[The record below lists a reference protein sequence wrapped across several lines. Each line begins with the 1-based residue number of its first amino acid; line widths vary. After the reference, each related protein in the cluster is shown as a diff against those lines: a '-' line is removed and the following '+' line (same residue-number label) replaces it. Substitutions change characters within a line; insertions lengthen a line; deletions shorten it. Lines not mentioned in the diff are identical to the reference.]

1 MATPKPRKTPA
12 PNQITEITEDIIDK
26 FARFIYAEDRDVF
39 QNVERLKRYLRLAE
53 KRFLASRNHAMSLF
67 GPCTQ
72 TMEGYCWLFKRYLD
86 VNSVILPHGF
96 EMIIIRGNAFAV
108 QTLENSEDIIT
119 RPDELFAMCICNWLL
134 REHSCIARVVLNVAT
149 VARFHA
155 PLFWRLL
162 SLNVLHLNNVE
173 LIGLPTDESHFRF
186 SRGFENATRLAEI
199 VLVHIRLS
207 DDQVSLLCEVL
218 TRNVALQK
226 LVLKYGHLSAVA
238 LELLG
243 GAISEHGRPTFFEL
257 REETP
262 SCELYADAVA
272 SLLDT
277 PVRRMCLDAPCN
289 WAELF
294 KRLRCNKLLSD
305 LEIIDCDSL
314 MHSSLHYL
322 ADSLLENSTLTRLKL
337 SIRFPELNPC
347 IKDHWC
353 QLTKSIGQNRNLKWL
368 SFASTEFCEEDSVMT
383 VSLAEAIAQNKS
395 LVDISVEDCDLSLA
409 SFYFLLDGLARND
422 SVKTLH
428 FGELRK
434 YEELNRSILDRV
446 VEMGLEERVDCLC
459 VMRSEWVLKWSQDEC
474 ERTPIR
480 RVRLLYTSALSESRI
495 LNILHRAQDKLTQ
508 LYVEGSG
515 DVQMSTTA
523 AIHLADLLANSHALE
538 HVTLLF
544 DADDTVAVK
553 ILIGLASSKTIY
565 SVVVGRRWK
574 LSREVMTAFQAT
586 FRRNSS
592 IAELTVWQDDRTG
605 YEELKRN
612 IIDGLIS
619 NTALQKVRLLYG
631 PEQKEARDPEMFAI
645 LQFNRGYALCV
656 AGLILG
662 GDWIVEGMVAFLRV
676 CFCDNFRAVMR
687 RATGFSDEEIDSKLV
702 EVSKRAERPML
713 IVAPPVPQ
721 IDMDAAKLAEKSA
734 AVRGISKD
742 FVERVKIFL
751 QARKPPPAE
760 SS

>member
-1 MATPKPRKTPA
+1 MG
-12 PNQITEITEDIIDK
+12 D
-26 FARFIYAEDRDVF
+26 
-39 QNVERLKRYLRLAE
+39 
-53 KRFLASRNHAMSLF
+53 
-67 GPCTQ
+67 
-72 TMEGYCWLFKRYLD
+72 YCWVFKLSAEL
-86 VNSVILPHGF
+86 NAVILPHGF
-96 EMIIIRGNAFAV
+96 EMIIIHDDAFAV

-162 SLNVLHLNNVE
+162 SLNVLHLSKVE

-186 SRGFENATRLAEI
+186 PRRFENADRLAEI

-207 DDQVSLLCEVL
+207 DDQVRLLCGVL
-218 TRNVALQK
+218 ARNVALHR
-226 LVLKYGHLSAVA
+226 LVLKYCHLSAVA

-243 GAISEHGRPTFFEL
+243 RTISEHRRPTSFEL
-257 REETP
+257 REKTP

-294 KRLRCNKLLSD
+294 KRLRCNTLLSD

-314 MHSSLHYL
+314 MHSSLLYL

-337 SIRFPELNPC
+337 SIRFPELNPLLE
-347 IKDHWC
+347 DYWYE
-353 QLTKSIGQNRNLKWL
+353 LTKSIGQNRNLKWL
-368 SFASTEFCEEDSVMT
+368 SFASTKFCEEDSVMT

-409 SFYFLLDGLARND
+409 SFYFLLDGLSRND

-446 VEMGLEERVDCLC
+446 VEMGLEERVDCLY

-480 RVRLLYTSALSESRI
+480 RVRLLYTSPLRESRI
-495 LNILHRAQDKLTQ
+495 FNILHRAQDKLTQ

-515 DVQMSTTA
+515 DVRMSMTA
-523 AIHLADLLANSHALE
+523 AIYLADLLANSHALE

-544 DADDTVAVK
+544 NADDTVAAK
-553 ILIGLASSKTIY
+553 ILSGLATSKTIY
-565 SVVVGRRWK
+565 SVVVGLGWN
-574 LSREVMTAFQAT
+574 LSREVMVAFQET
-586 FRRNSS
+586 VLKNSS
-592 IAELTVWQDDRTG
+592 IAELTIWQDDRTG
-605 YEELKRN
+605 YEELKRHIQGSMRPN
-612 IIDGLIS
+612 VAI
-619 NTALQKVRLLYG
+619 QKVRLLYG
-631 PEQKEARDPEMFAI
+631 PEQKESRDPIMFNV
-645 LQFNRGYALCV
+645 LQYNRSFASCA
-656 AGLILG
+656 AGLIIG
-662 GDWIVEGMVAFLRV
+662 YDWIEEGMRAFIRINS
-676 CFCDNFRAVMR
+676 CDNFRAVMR
-687 RATGFSDEEIDSKLV
+687 RATGCNDEEIDTKLV
-702 EVSKRAERPML
+702 QASKRAERLMRCQ
-713 IVAPPVPQ
+713 APRAAEGQ
-721 IDMDAAKLAEKSA
+721 IQQPKLVEKA
-734 AVRGISKD
+734 TALRNISEE

-751 QARKPPPAE
+751 QARKPPPAQ